1 MQSNHNNTLLTF
13 LAACLMAAGSVYA
26 TDMSS
31 TNYSVKW
38 DVTDGGGGNSNSAN
52 YIVEASS
59 GQPTAIGVSSSTNY
73 SVTAGFKSIP
83 DSDADKI
90 LDAMDNCTQV
100 VNLDQ
105 RDTDADGYGNYCD
118 PDFDNNLIVNASD
131 LAFFKTKFFTTD
143 VDADLNG
150 DGLVNAADLAILKLM
165 FFSAPGPSGLVP

>member
-1 MQSNHNNTLLTF
+1 MQPNHNHKILAALTACLLTSGGVF
-13 LAACLMAAGSVYA
+13 A
-26 TDMSS
+26 TDMFS

-38 DVTDGGGGNSNSAN
+38 DVTDSGGGNSRSGN

-59 GQPTAIGVSSSTNY
+59 GQPTAIGVSRSANHG
-73 SVTAGFKSIP
+73 VVAGFESIP

-105 RDTDADGYGNYCD
+105 RDTDADSYGNICD

-150 DGLVNAADLAILKLM
+150 DSIVNAADLAILKLM
-165 FFSAPGPSGLVP
+165 FFKAPGPSGLVP

>member
-1 MQSNHNNTLLTF
+1 MQFNHNTILFTF

-90 LDAMDNCTQV
+90 LDAMDNCTKV
-100 VNLDQ
+100 VNLNQ
-105 RDTDADGYGNYCD
+105 RDTDGDGYGNYCD